1 MIHYMNTNNAHK
13 KELVEKI
20 NDVCNDENYL
30 PIVVIA
36 VRAICETCK
45 AECMEN
51 FGFAPYYED
60 DIMRNLSDILMCLCD
75 DTDLEII
82 LKFCRKL

>member
-1 MIHYMNTNNAHK
+1 MIRYMNTYNAHN

-20 NDVCNDENYL
+20 NEVCNDEDYL

-45 AECMEN
+45 YECIEK
-51 FGFAPYYED
+51 FGFTPYYAE
-60 DIMRNLSDILMCLCD
+60 DIMGILSDILMDLCD

-82 LKFCRKL
+82 LKFCRK